1 MMDFLQELSLRKLQK
16 KRDFDKLKF
25 LLSNLLQSH
34 TPIKEKYIR
43 CVQAPFMNKS
53 VRMAIM
59 VRTRILNKFKKENSF
74 LNN

>member
-34 TPIKEKYIR
+34 TLIKEKYIR